1 VVSKYSCQELWACGP
16 YLHVA
21 VNKLNHTTTCKG
33 AHYKPHNHIHAQGR
47 SLIGS
52 LVTMECCKLVLI
64 RKVTHACMCLLLCK
78 QMISSYL
85 YKESL
90 PCHGILYNS
99 SHKIIIIARRIYD
112 CRMHYIVP
120 KRIQIEYN
128 GTIVQISLHVQDN
141 IIVLHM

>member
-1 VVSKYSCQELWACGP
+1 MVPKYFTSCQELWACGP
-16 YLHVA
+16 CLA

-33 AHYKPHNHIHAQGR
+33 AHYKPHNHIHTQGQ

-64 RKVTHACMCLLLCK
+64 SKVTHACMWMRSILCK
-78 QMISSYL
+78 QMISSTTGI

-90 PCHGILYNS
+90 PCHGT
-99 SHKIIIIARRIYD
+99 SHIIARRIHG

-120 KRIQIEYN
+120 KRRQIEYN
-128 GTIVQISLHVQDN
+128 GTIVQTSLHVQDN
-141 IIVLHM
+141 IIIPYM